1 MLQIKDFDK
10 DFKTRLYNLVGEIEN
25 NTATEAVVMIK
36 QSSGHYFIYSLAA
49 AGMFFVALL
58 TYFMLSPIEYDP
70 YLMYTFSFFA
80 SVILLVMLTFV
91 PDFQRIIIP
100 KKIRRKNTEIHARAV
115 FQKAGMYKTVN
126 NSAFL
131 VYYSLKEKEV
141 CFLPDFGIA
150 LLMEDSAIRE
160 IEKILKK
167 PFESSAPKEEILKAL
182 KDIIPVLAKYLPSKG
197 KEVNELPDDLDI
209 DL

>member
-1 MLQIKDFDK
+1 
-10 DFKTRLYNLVGEIEN
+10 
-25 NTATEAVVMIK
+25 
-36 QSSGHYFIYSLAA
+36 
-49 AGMFFVALL
+49 
-58 TYFMLSPIEYDP
+58 
-70 YLMYTFSFFA
+70 
-80 SVILLVMLTFV
+80 
-91 PDFQRIIIP
+91 
-100 KKIRRKNTEIHARAV
+100 
-115 FQKAGMYKTVN
+115 MYKTVN

-141 CFLPDFGIA
+141 CFLPDFGIL

-167 PFESSAPKEEILKAL
+167 PFESAAPKEEILKAL